1 MEYDDG
7 DRSLNRIPQQ
17 ILNLIDISTSSSFY
31 ILNYSESLDM
41 IKEANKLESVIGVI
55 YPYHL
60 GSKE

>member
-1 MEYDDG
+1 MEYYDG